1 MLILIADAFD
11 KSLPAKLS
19 VFGEVT
25 DDISRLPEADVVL
38 IRSKTKATREYIDQA
53 KKMKVILRGGVGMDN
68 IDRAYCKE
76 KGIIAMN
83 TPHASAPA
91 VAELAF
97 ALMLSTA
104 ARICFF
110 DSSMKKGEWAKK
122 EKRTELL
129 GKTLGLIGFGNI
141 SKALALRAKAFG
153 MKVVY
158 YDIIKSDVDY
168 AEYKSSMDEVV
179 ENADYISFH
188 IPFTPETDRVLNKDL
203 IAKMKKAPVIINTAR
218 GKIVNEQDVA
228 DALKEGKLSWYCTDV
243 YSAEPPV
250 MAENPLFTSD
260 RVTFTPHVGANS
272 KENLLRIGDEIYETI
287 EKYHKEGII

>member
-260 RVTFTPHVGANS
+260 RVTFTPHVGAN
-272 KENLLRIGDEIYETI
+272 IGDEIYETI

>member
-11 KSLPAKLS
+11 KNLPAKLS

-53 KKMKVILRGGVGMDN
+53 RNMKVILRGGVGMDN
-68 IDRAYCKE
+68 IDREYCKE

-97 ALMLSTA
+97 AMMLSTA
-104 ARICFF
+104 SRICFY

-129 GKTLGLIGFGNI
+129 GKTLGLVGFGNV
-141 SKALALRAKAFG
+141 SKALAQRARAFG
-153 MKVVY
+153 MDIVY
-158 YDIIKSDVDY
+158 YDIIRSDVDY
-168 AEYKSSMDEVV
+168 ARYVPTIEEAV

-188 IPFTPETDRVLNKDL
+188 IPYTPQTDRILNRDL
-203 IAKMKKAPVIINTAR
+203 ISRMKKAPVIINTAR
-218 GKIVNEQDVA
+218 GKIVDEQDIV
-228 DALKEGKLSWYCTDV
+228 DALADGRISWYCTDV
-243 YSAEPPV
+243 YSSEPPSIE
-250 MAENPLFTSD
+250 ENPLFKSE
-260 RVTFTPHVGANS
+260 RVTFSPHVGANS
-272 KENLLRIGDEIYETI
+272 KENLVRIGEEIYETI